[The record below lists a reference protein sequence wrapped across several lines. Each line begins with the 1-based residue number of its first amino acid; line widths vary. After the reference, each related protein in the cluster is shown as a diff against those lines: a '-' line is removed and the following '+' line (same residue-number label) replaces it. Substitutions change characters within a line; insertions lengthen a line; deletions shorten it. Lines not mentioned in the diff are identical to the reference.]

1 VQTKLLPESV
11 LSITTREFLNRD
23 SDAVDVTSKAL
34 VPEYLRAHIGGLIFT
49 LKRAHRL
56 SEA

>member
-1 VQTKLLPESV
+1 MQTKLLSESV
-11 LSITTREFLNRD
+11 STREFLNRD